1 MVSMT
6 GFLLPVQVNMRSGG
20 VESEANV
27 TDIHE
32 ALHFDIT
39 EHPDEARCWRNP
51 SISSLITVISN
62 SYGSPWKRMRRE
74 NKD

>member
-1 MVSMT
+1 MNT
-6 GFLLPVQVNMRSGG
+6 GG

-39 EHPDEARCWRNP
+39 ENSEDAARQATVVICHLLTILCLFMGDSTLFVCPNRANP
-51 SISSLITVISN
+51 
-62 SYGSPWKRMRRE
+62 
-74 NKD
+74 